1 MLQTPR
7 PDLPTSFPRFDK
19 PPLLESRKPRC
30 PPYTTVTSADQLM
43 PYLDVVA
50 RRPYNQGLHACWD
63 LKAGE
68 RIQLRVD
75 NWHDPLVIEASKR
88 ILEKYGCKYEILFVD
103 KGPIRQW

>member
-50 RRPYNQGLHACWD
+50 RRP
-63 LKAGE
+63 
-68 RIQLRVD
+68 
-75 NWHDPLVIEASKR
+75 
-88 ILEKYGCKYEILFVD
+88 
-103 KGPIRQW
+103 